1 MRVSLLAALLLTTT
15 TVLGNLTIA
24 SPAQAESKHR
34 AELAGA
40 KSLNGD
46 IPASLMFINKTEAP
60 VKIYWLDYKGDR
72 QFYQTLAPEEEYIQ
86 QSYLSH
92 PWLVTDSND
101 KAWYV
106 FYPDAQTRLVMIL
119 DPNRKIEP
127 RPSQITTPAKKSK

>member
-1 MRVSLLAALLLTTT
+1 MRVSLLAALVLTTT
-15 TVLGNLTIA
+15 TLATTLSIAAPVL
-24 SPAQAESKHR
+24 AETKHR
-34 AELAGA
+34 AEVAGA

-46 IPASLMFINKTEAP
+46 IPASLMFINKTEAD

-72 QFYQTLAPEEEYIQ
+72 KFYQTLAPDEEYIQ

-92 PWLVTDSND
+92 PWLVTDGSDN
-101 KAWYV
+101 AWHV

-127 RPSQITTPAKKSK
+127 RPSMAK